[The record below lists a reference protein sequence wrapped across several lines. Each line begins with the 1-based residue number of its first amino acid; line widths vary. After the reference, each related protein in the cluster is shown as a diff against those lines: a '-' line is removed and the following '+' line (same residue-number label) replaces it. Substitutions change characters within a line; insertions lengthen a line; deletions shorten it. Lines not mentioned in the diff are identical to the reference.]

1 VAIWQVPVEL
11 VPIAWTEEHGSSTEA
26 LYDEDGF
33 HDTSSAWKRNQPIQN
48 LEDVFG
54 KILPKSTSSD
64 DEVSLWGSDK
74 KHDISAWYEGG
85 SVVSIGFRID
95 IRESINELLS
105 QLVGAAQK
113 LNCQFFITGQQK
125 IIEPNIFELKTCILK
140 SIAAKFVNNPI
151 EFLKDVDNE
160 Q

>member
-1 VAIWQVPVEL
+1 VAVWQVPVEL
-11 VPIAWTEEHGSSTEA
+11 VPRPWTKEHGSSTEA

-33 HDTSSAWKRNQPIQN
+33 HDTSCAWKGNQPIQN

-74 KHDISAWYEGG
+74 KHDISAWYEDS

-95 IRESINELLS
+95 MRESLNELLS
-105 QLVGAAQK
+105 QLVNAAQK

-125 IIEPNIFELKTCILK
+125 IIEPNIFELKTYLLK
-140 SIAAKFVNNPI
+140 SNAAKFVNNPI